1 MLFVNVSII
10 DNNGIEIFFLFY
22 LLKLCWFML
31 LLLVNLM
38 NYLMIFKFYLEC
50 LIRFLVVLLLVLIL
64 YLVFFI

>member
-1 MLFVNVSII
+1 MLFVNGNII

-50 LIRFLVVLLLVLIL
+50 LIRFLVVLLLL
-64 YLVFFI
+64 F